1 MLMFVCIVA
10 FATVQA
16 TLGSGSGK
24 EKSVIQC
31 SIAGNTPIY
40 LCSLLPNKT
49 ECCPLN
55 LEFEDD
61 DETVEFSVTGDR
73 SIHLSG
79 FLEEYDDGEEYE
91 QDEDDSYP
99 LLVLLADAFLF
110 SFFFLSS
117 L

>member
-1 MLMFVCIVA
+1 MLMFVCCVA

-16 TLGSGSGK
+16 TLGSGLGK

-31 SIAGNTPIY
+31 SVAGNTPIY

-79 FLEEYDDGEEYE
+79 FLEEYDDDEEYE

-99 LLVLLADAFLF
+99 LLVFLAAVFLF
-110 SFFFLSS
+110 FLFLLS